1 MFLGIE
7 NLKIGTDLKIG
18 IVGTGYAARK
28 RAEAII
34 QDERAS
40 LVSVTGNSP
49 ERIEAFSR
57 DFSVTSVDS
66 WQKLVNQD
74 ELDLVMVCTVNR
86 DHGAIARAA
95 LEADKH
101 VIVEYPLALNTTE
114 AESIIALAKRKQ
126 KLIHVEHMEI
136 IGGLHQTIQ
145 RNLTEIGKIFYARYT
160 TIAPQREVPR
170 NWKYHREMFGFP
182 LNAALSRVH
191 RLTNLFGK
199 VEKVW
204 CQNRFWDVKD
214 TDFFTACLCNAQLTF
229 TNGITAEITYGKG
242 DAFWWGHR
250 TFEIH
255 GELGTLLFEGA
266 KGSLIRGK
274 ERIELSV
281 ESRRGLFAKDTT
293 MFLDHLFA
301 GQNLYIQPEASLYAT
316 RVADASALSATTDR
330 IVYLD
335 PAIPK

>member
-1 MFLGIE
+1 M
-7 NLKIGTDLKIG
+7 KSDADLKIG
-18 IVGTGYAARK
+18 IVGTGYAAQK
-28 RAEAII
+28 RAEAILK
-34 QDERAS
+34 DHRTS
-40 LVSVTGNSP
+40 LISFTGNSP
-49 ERIEAFSR
+49 ERIAAFAR
-57 DFSVTSVDS
+57 DFSVKAVDS

-74 ELDLVMVCTVNR
+74 ELALVIVCTLNR
-86 DHGAIARAA
+86 DHGAIASAA

-101 VIVEYPLALNTTE
+101 VIVEYPLALNAAE
-114 AESIIALAKRKQ
+114 AEAIIALAQQKQ
-126 KLIHVEHMEI
+126 KLLHIEHMEI
-136 IGGLHQTIQ
+136 IGGLHQTIKEY
-145 RNLTEIGKIFYARYT
+145 LPAIGNIFYTRYT

-182 LNAALSRVH
+182 LNAALSRVN
-191 RLTNLFGK
+191 RLTNLFGE

-204 CQNRFWDVKD
+204 CQNRYWEVKD

-229 TNGITAEITYGKG
+229 ANGVIAEITYGKG

-274 ERIELSV
+274 ERISLPV

-293 MFLDHLFA
+293 MFLDHLYS
-301 GQNLYIQPEASLYAT
+301 GQDLYIYPEASLYAT
-316 RVADASALSATTDR
+316 KVADASASSAKTNQ

-335 PAIPK
+335 PAIS